1 MGKKARFKKIY
12 SQGGLKITEIWL
24 DKETG
29 INYLYHELGY
39 SGGLT
44 PLLNK
49 EGLPTIT
56 PIEKIEED

>member
-1 MGKKARFKKIY
+1 MGKKSRFKKIY

-29 INYLYHELGY
+29 INYLYHESGY

-56 PIEKIEED
+56 PIEKIEND